1 MFPSPLLSFLVEPL
15 NVVLELLAVDP
26 PDPAAADLYGRQ
38 LAGADERIHL
48 RHADA
53 QVGGHSLLLLM
64 SSSLVILIFGVARQ
78 RLLDI
83 VSTALSSVCGGI
95 GC

>member
-1 MFPSPLLSFLVEPL
+1 MSWRFRLLHALRL
-15 NVVLELLAVDP
+15 
-26 PDPAAADLYGRQ
+26 
-38 LAGADERIHL
+38 DERGDV
-48 RHADA
+48 ASW
-53 QVGGHSLLLLM
+53 SLLLLM
-64 SSSLVILIFGVARQ
+64 SASLVVLIFGVARQ